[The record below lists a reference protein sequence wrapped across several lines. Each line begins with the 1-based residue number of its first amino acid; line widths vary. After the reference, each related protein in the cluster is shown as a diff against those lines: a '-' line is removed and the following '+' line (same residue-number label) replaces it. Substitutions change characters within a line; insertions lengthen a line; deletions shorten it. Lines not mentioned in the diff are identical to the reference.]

1 VIRVLAQSPERSRS
15 DAEAAAKTLGCSVIL
30 VYRLLGRDLGDPRV
44 TSLLPG
50 RRGRR
55 HGQPLLPAKID
66 EVIRTTIDEVF
77 LSRQRP
83 RVSDLV
89 TEVRRR
95 CWTLG
100 LAKPSRKAIGLRANH
115 RASADIL
122 AKRSGRTAARDR
134 FAPATGSLTAPWPLA
149 LIQIGHTLVD
159 VIAVD
164 SITR

>member
-1 VIRVLAQSPERSRS
+1 
-15 DAEAAAKTLGCSVIL
+15 
-30 VYRLLGRDLGDPRV
+30 
-44 TSLLPG
+44 LLPR

-55 HGQPLLPAKID
+55 HGQLLLPAEVD
-66 EVIRTTIDEVF
+66 EVVQTTIDEVF

-100 LAKPSRKAIGLRANH
+100 LAKPSRKAIELRINQ
-115 RASADIL
+115 RASGEIL
-122 AKRSGRTAARDR
+122 AKRAGRKAARDR

-149 LIQIGHTLVD
+149 LIQIDHTLVD

-164 SITR
+164 SITRQPIQRPWLTIAIDVHSRCVAGFHLALEPPSATSVALCIAHAALP